1 MGTYINIGII
11 SHSPCTHTCTHTPRH
26 MGTQYTLRHT
36 HRWKQMER
44 LTHTSSDSLSA
55 SFSCSLLHTFF
66 LTHPPTHT
74 HTHTHT
80 RTHAHTRRHTKR
92 AWVAYLT
99 LQCLITLITPAEIF
113 DKRSFITARAVLPLS
128 SHNMAAADTNCL
140 EESHS
145 HYHI

>member
-1 MGTYINIGII
+1 
-11 SHSPCTHTCTHTPRH
+11 
-26 MGTQYTLRHT
+26 
-36 HRWKQMER
+36 MER
-44 LTHTSSDSLSA
+44 VAQTFSDFFLLALTHTLI
-55 SFSCSLLHTFF
+55 L
-66 LTHPPTHT
+66 LTHLHT

-80 RTHAHTRRHTKR
+80 CTHTSRHTKR
-92 AWVAYLT
+92 ARVAYLT